1 MDRLLIADDEADIV
15 TMLTSFFEGK
25 GYEVMT
31 ASDGIETLKQVE
43 KRPDLI
49 LLDISMPG
57 LNGLEVCR
65 RIRDHIDCPILFLTA
80 KIEDMDK
87 VKGFSVGGDDY
98 IVKPFSLAELE
109 ARVSAHLRRQARHSI
124 ETFVK
129 FTGDLTI
136 DFAQRSLFY
145 GKEEIPMTKRN
156 LTLWSC
162 CPKIQGRCLT
172 RNEFTRRSGAMTAR
186 GTAVLLRSISA
197 GSGQKLP
204 HTQITLILKQ
214 FGGVVINGAVKT
226 PVARSLPS
234 EDPGGLYHC
243 RRPSGPGPLW
253 DDQQP
258 VQYGDQEDPRRLPG
272 QHGKILPH
280 QRAGGTAG
288 TRGLHRC

>member
-15 TMLTSFFEGK
+15 TMLTTFFEGK
-25 GYEVMT
+25 GYDVMT

-98 IVKPFSLAELE
+98 IVKPFSIAELE
-109 ARVSAHLRRQARHSI
+109 ARVSAHLRRQARHSM

-145 GKEEIPMTKRN
+145 GKEEISVTKKEFDIVELLSLNAGQVFDRERIYETVWGLDGEGN
-156 LTLWSC
+156 SDTVMEHIRKIRAKLAGCTLHSYIDTVWGC
-162 CPKIQGRCLT
+162 GYRW
-172 RNEFTRRSGAMTAR
+172 N
-186 GTAVLLRSISA
+186 V
-197 GSGQKLP
+197 
-204 HTQITLILKQ
+204 
-214 FGGVVINGAVKT
+214 
-226 PVARSLPS
+226 
-234 EDPGGLYHC
+234 
-243 RRPSGPGPLW
+243 
-253 DDQQP
+253 
-258 VQYGDQEDPRRLPG
+258 
-272 QHGKILPH
+272 
-280 QRAGGTAG
+280 
-288 TRGLHRC
+288 

>member
-1 MDRLLIADDEADIV
+1 MKDRLLIADDEADIV

-25 GYEVMT
+25 GYEVMS

-57 LNGLEVCR
+57 LSGLEVCR
-65 RIRDHIDCPILFLTA
+65 RIRDHIDCPILFFTA

-109 ARVSAHLRRQARHSI
+109 ARVSAHLRRQARHSM

-145 GKEEIPMTKRN
+145 GKEEIVLSK
-156 LTLWSC
+156 
-162 CPKIQGRCLT
+162 K
-172 RNEFTRRSGAMTAR
+172 EFDI
-186 GTAVLLRSISA
+186 VELLSQN
-197 GSGQKLP
+197 SGQVFDKERIYELVW
-204 HTQITLILKQ
+204 
-214 FGGVVINGAVKT
+214 GYDREGDSMVVAEHI
-226 PVARSLPS
+226 
-234 EDPGGLYHC
+234 
-243 RRPSGPGPLW
+243 RRI
-253 DDQQP
+253 
-258 VQYGDQEDPRRLPG
+258 RT
-272 QHGKILPH
+272 KIAAYTDRPYIETVWGCGYKWS
-280 QRAGGTAG
+280 R
-288 TRGLHRC
+288 

>member
-1 MDRLLIADDEADIV
+1 MKDRLLIADDEADIV

-25 GYEVMT
+25 GYEVMS

-57 LNGLEVCR
+57 LSGLEVCR
-65 RIRDHIDCPILFLTA
+65 RSRDHIDCPILFLTA

-109 ARVSAHLRRQARHSI
+109 ARVSAHLRRQARHSM

-145 GKEEIPMTKRN
+145 GKEEIVLSK
-156 LTLWSC
+156 
-162 CPKIQGRCLT
+162 K
-172 RNEFTRRSGAMTAR
+172 EFDI
-186 GTAVLLRSISA
+186 VELLSQN
-197 GSGQKLP
+197 SGQVFDKERIYELVW
-204 HTQITLILKQ
+204 
-214 FGGVVINGAVKT
+214 GYDREGDSMVVAEHI
-226 PVARSLPS
+226 
-234 EDPGGLYHC
+234 
-243 RRPSGPGPLW
+243 RRI
-253 DDQQP
+253 
-258 VQYGDQEDPRRLPG
+258 RT
-272 QHGKILPH
+272 KIAAYTDRPYIETVWGCGYKWS
-280 QRAGGTAG
+280 R
-288 TRGLHRC
+288 